1 MSKMTESFVAY
12 VDKLE
17 ELVESQK
24 ELIHSLTLL
33 NEKKDCKIEMLEE
46 TIELLRKERDSH

>member
-12 VDKLE
+12 VERLE
-17 ELVESQK
+17 EAVERQK
-24 ELIHSLTLL
+24 ERINALALL
-33 NEKKDCKIEMLEE
+33 NYQKDSKIEMLEE